1 MIFLIDGKLLRRILV
16 NREFVNFLLTFLAKT
31 DLIICIGTSLK
42 VLKAYKVLW
51 PKKCKLVIIN
61 LQWTPKDK
69 KADLLIRG
77 QSDQILCEVAKAFDV
92 AIPSYSEN
100 DDPLISLATA
110 LSEND
115 PKPSTPFLNMVENN
129 PKFQGDLYLENFARN
144 D

>member
-1 MIFLIDGKLLRRILV
+1 MLNQTITFKLKLHS
-16 NREFVNFLLTFLAKT
+16 AKT

-92 AIPSYSEN
+92 PIPSYSES
-100 DDPLISLATA
+100 DDPLIALATA
-110 LSEND
+110 LNELD

-129 PKFQGDLYLENFARN
+129 DKFSGTVISFSKCRIPRFSPI
-144 D
+144 

>member
-1 MIFLIDGKLLRRILV
+1 MNRFDIPYRWEAAETHSCKYIFASYSLIV
-16 NREFVNFLLTFLAKT
+16 FLAKT

-92 AIPSYSEN
+92 AIPSYSES
-100 DDPLISLATA
+100 DDSLITLATA
-110 LSEND
+110 LNEND

-129 PKFQGDLYLENFARN
+129 PKKFQGELFS
-144 D
+144 